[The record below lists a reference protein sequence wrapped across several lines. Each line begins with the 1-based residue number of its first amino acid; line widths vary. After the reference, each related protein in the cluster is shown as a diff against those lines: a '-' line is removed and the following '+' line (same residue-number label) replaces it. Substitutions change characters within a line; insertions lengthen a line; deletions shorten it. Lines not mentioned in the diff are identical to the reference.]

1 MGHNKACQPKRIYR
15 RGIDRNQGQLL
26 PASVE
31 DYVSADNPARVIDAF
46 VDSLDIKKAGFTKS
60 KPRKEGPKGSPAF
73 DPSDMLKLYLYG
85 YMNRIRTTR
94 KLENECRRNLE
105 LIWLLNGLQPKYR
118 AIAYFRA
125 ENKKAIRLAFRQFVV
140 MMKSWDLIA
149 GDTIAV
155 DGTKLRAVNSK
166 KNNYN
171 QKKIDRHLKYI
182 DDKIEKYLKQLEE
195 EDKKDNKEKKIKV
208 KQCLDELETRKQK
221 YHELEKQLVETGEDQ
236 ISTTDPEARQLIIRG
251 QITEVAYNAQA
262 SVDDKHNLCI
272 DYKALNTN
280 DRKVLSTMGARAKVT
295 LKKETFDF
303 LGDKGYHNGEE
314 LHKCKDMNIN
324 TYVAPAERKNNR
336 PIPTPEYYGVH
347 FTYNPKN
354 ETYTCPQ
361 GQTMTTNGS
370 WYKKVNRK
378 SLSLVRH
385 FKTKACRQCPV
396 GHLCTSSPKQ
406 RGRVIERSQ
415 YQQAVDENNKRVNT
429 EKGKYRKRQQIVEHP
444 FGVIKRQWGY
454 DHVLMKG
461 LGKVEAELGLIFT
474 VYNLR
479 RLITILGA
487 KELIA
492 RLLPFFSKIRP
503 ILRRSKRLE
512 ILHNLFSPKILRLAC
527 QLILLNFDLHPIQYE
542 IKTGFLHK
550 LPLSA
555 ILRNKWNIF

>member
-1 MGHNKACQPKRIYR
+1 
-15 RGIDRNQGQLL
+15 
-26 PASVE
+26 
-31 DYVSADNPARVIDAF
+31 
-46 VDSLDIKKAGFTKS
+46 
-60 KPRKEGPKGSPAF
+60 
-73 DPSDMLKLYLYG
+73 
-85 YMNRIRTTR
+85 MNRIRTTR

-125 ENKKAIRLAFRQFVV
+125 ENKKAIRIAFRQFVV
-140 MMKSWDLIA
+140 IMKSWDLIA

-171 QKKIDRHLKYI
+171 QKKIDRHIKYI
-182 DDKIEKYLKQLEE
+182 DDKIDEYLKQLEL
-195 EDKKDNKEKKIKV
+195 EDKKENKEKKIKV
-208 KQCLDELETRKQK
+208 KQCLEDLENRKQK
-221 YHELEKQLVETGEDQ
+221 YHELQKQLVETGEDQ
-236 ISTTDPEARQLIIRG
+236 ISTTDPQARQLIIRG

-280 DRKVLSTMGARAKVT
+280 DRKILSTMGARAKVT

-378 SLSLVRH
+378 SISLVRH
-385 FKTKACRQCPV
+385 FKTKACKQCPV

-415 YQQAVDENNKRVNT
+415 YQQAVDENNNRVYT
-429 EKGKYRKRQQIVEHP
+429 EKEKYRRRQQIVEHP

-492 RLLPFFSKIRP
+492 RLLLFFDKIRP
-503 ILRRSKRLE
+503 VLVPYKQPE
-512 ILHNLFSPKILRLAC
+512 IFHNSFLTEKLSLSHL
-527 QLILLNFDLHPIQYE
+527 LILLKFDFYPNH
-542 IKTGFLHK
+542 
-550 LPLSA
+550 
-555 ILRNKWNIF
+555 

>member
-1 MGHNKACQPKRIYR
+1 MGHQETNQRKRQYR
-15 RGIDRNQGQLL
+15 EGSDRNQGQLL

-31 DYVSADNPARVIDAF
+31 DYVSPDNPARVIDAF

-73 DPSDMLKLYLYG
+73 DPADMLKLYLYG

-125 ENKKAIRLAFRQFVV
+125 ENKKAIRIAFRQFVV
-140 MMKSWDLIA
+140 MMKSWDLI
-149 GDTIAV
+149 GGETIAV
-155 DGTKLRAVNSK
+155 DGSKLRAVNSK

-171 QKKIDRHLKYI
+171 QKKIDRHIKYI
-182 DDKIEKYLKQLEE
+182 DDKIDEYLKQLEL
-195 EDKKDNKEKKIKV
+195 EDKKENKEKKIKV
-208 KQCLDELETRKQK
+208 KQCLEDLENRKQK

-236 ISTTDPEARQLIIRG
+236 ISTTDPEAKTLLIRG
-251 QITEVAYNAQA
+251 QITEVAYNAQ
-262 SVDDKHNLCI
+262 SSIDDKHNLCI

-280 DRKVLSTMGARAKVT
+280 DRKILATMGARAKVT
-295 LKKETFDF
+295 LKEETFD
-303 LGDKGYHNGEE
+303 LLADKGYHNGEE
-314 LHKCKDMNIN
+314 LQKGKDMNIN
-324 TYVAPAERKNNR
+324 TYVAPPERKHNK
-336 PIPTPEYYGVH
+336 PIPTAEYYGEH
-347 FTYNPKN
+347 FSYNADN
-354 ETYTCPQ
+354 DTYTCPQ
-361 GQTMTTNGS
+361 GQTMITNGS
-370 WYKKVNRK
+370 WYKKVNRN
-378 SLSLVRH
+378 STSLVRH

-396 GHLCTSSPKQ
+396 RHLCTTSPKE

-429 EKGKYRKRQQIVEHP
+429 EKAKYRRRQEIVEHP

-454 DHVLMKG
+454 DHVLVKG

-492 RLLPFFSKIRP
+492 RLLLLFDKIRP
-503 ILRRSKRLE
+503 VLVPYKQTE
-512 ILHNLFSPKILRLAC
+512 ILHNSFLTEKLSLSHL
-527 QLILLNFDLHPIQYE
+527 LILLKFDFYPNQ
-542 IKTGFLHK
+542 
-550 LPLSA
+550 
-555 ILRNKWNIF
+555 

>member
-1 MGHNKACQPKRIYR
+1 MGYQETSQRKRQYR
-15 RGIDRNQGQLL
+15 QGSDRNQGQLL

-31 DYVSADNPARVIDAF
+31 DYVSPDNPARVIDAF
-46 VDSLDIKKAGFTKS
+46 VDSLDIIKAGFTKS

-182 DDKIEKYLKQLEE
+182 DDKIEEYLKQLEE
-195 EDKKDNKEKKIKV
+195 EDKKENKEKKIKV
-208 KQCLDELETRKQK
+208 KQCLDELEVRKQK

-280 DRKVLSTMGARAKVT
+280 DRKILSTMAARAKVT
-295 LKKETFDF
+295 LKEETFDF

-314 LHKCKDMNIN
+314 LHKCKDMNIT
-324 TYVAPAERKNNR
+324 TYVAPSERKHNK
-336 PIPTPEYYGVH
+336 PIPTPEYYGEH
-347 FTYNPKN
+347 FIYHAKN
-354 ETYTCPQ
+354 DTYTCPQ

-370 WYKKVNRK
+370 WYKKINRK
-378 SLSLVRH
+378 SISYVRH
-385 FKTKACRQCPV
+385 FKTKSCRQCPV
-396 GHLCTSSPKQ
+396 RHLCTTSPKE

-429 EKGKYRKRQQIVEHP
+429 EKEKYRRRQEIVEHP

-454 DHVLMKG
+454 DHVLVKG

-503 ILRRSKRLE
+503 ILRRSNRLE
-512 ILHNLFSPKILRLAC
+512 ILHNSFLTKKLSLSHL
-527 QLILLNFDLHPIQYE
+527 LILLKF
-542 IKTGFLHK
+542 GFY
-550 LPLSA
+550 P
-555 ILRNKWNIF
+555 NQ

>member
-1 MGHNKACQPKRIYR
+1 MEHNNACQSKRIYR
-15 RGIDRNQGQLL
+15 QGVDRGQGQLL

-31 DYVSADNPARVIDAF
+31 DYVGPDNPARVIDAF
-46 VDSLDIKKAGFTKS
+46 VDSLDIEKAGFTKS
-60 KPRKEGPKGSPAF
+60 KPRKEGPKGSPAYA
-73 DPSDMLKLYLYG
+73 PSDMLKLYLYG
-85 YMNRIRTTR
+85 YLNRIRTTR

-149 GDTIAV
+149 GGTIAV

-182 DDKIEKYLKQLEE
+182 DDKIDDYLKQLEE
-195 EDKKDNKEKKIKV
+195 EDKKENKEKKIKV
-208 KQCLDELETRKQK
+208 KQCLEELETRKQK
-221 YHELEKQLVETGEDQ
+221 YQVLEKQLKETGENQ
-236 ISTTDPEARQLIIRG
+236 ISTTDPESKTLLIRG

-280 DRKVLSTMGARAKVT
+280 DRKILSTMGARAKVT
-295 LKKETFDF
+295 LKKETFDL

-314 LHKCKDMNIN
+314 LQKCKDMNIN
-324 TYVAPAERKNNR
+324 TYVAPSERKHNK
-336 PIPTPEYYGVH
+336 PIPTAEYYGEY
-347 FTYNPKN
+347 FIYNTEN
-354 ETYTCPQ
+354 DTYTCPQ

-378 SLSLVRH
+378 SISLVRH

-396 GHLCTSSPKQ
+396 RHLCTTSPKE
-406 RGRVIERSQ
+406 RGRVIERSE
-415 YQQAVDENNKRVNT
+415 YQQAVEENNLRVNT
-429 EKGKYRKRQQIVEHP
+429 EREKYRRRQAIVEHP

-454 DHVLMKG
+454 DHVLVKG
-461 LGKVEAELGLIFT
+461 LEKVEAEMGLIFT

-487 KELIA
+487 KELIK
-492 RLLPFFSKIRP
+492 RLLLVFYKIRP
-503 ILRRSKRLE
+503 VLRRYDQL
-512 ILHNLFSPKILRLAC
+512 KILQNFLC
-527 QLILLNFDLHPIQYE
+527 HVNLSLSYQLIFPNFGLYHNQ
-542 IKTGFLHK
+542 
-550 LPLSA
+550 
-555 ILRNKWNIF
+555 